1 MFRRRHRSA
10 SFAAAWPSA
19 REIAAKLKGET
30 RPDGSGN
37 YACHCPGPMHKNGDA
52 NPSLSVK
59 DGENGRPIFHC
70 HTGCDFR
77 DIVAALERRGI
88 LPRRR
93 GQ

>member
-19 REIAAKLKGET
+19 REIAARLKGET

-37 YACHCPGPMHKNGDA
+37 YACRCPGPMHKNGDA

-59 DGENGRPIFHC
+59 DGENGRPLLFC
-70 HTGCDFR
+70 HAGCDFR
-77 DIVAALERRGI
+77 DIVAALERMGI
-88 LPRRR
+88 LPRRGR
-93 GQ
+93 